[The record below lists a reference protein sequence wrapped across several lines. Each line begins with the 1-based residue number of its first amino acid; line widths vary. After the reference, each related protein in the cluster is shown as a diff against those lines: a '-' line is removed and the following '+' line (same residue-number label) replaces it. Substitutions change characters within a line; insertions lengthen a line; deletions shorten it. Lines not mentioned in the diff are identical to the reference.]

1 MKNWKEITKLDSNT
15 KFVIATDIIV
25 GIFNIYV
32 AIRTKQINYLTIA
45 ILFFI
50 LAFYVY
56 IDSKLMKGKDA
67 LIKIQEEHIKV
78 QNNMIDDLFKKL
90 NDRSRIVKLVDIKIP
105 EHYTK
110 PRKDK
115 LKRRTE
121 FFNKNKCFAT
131 PIVIDKET
139 MTLLDGYTSYLI
151 AKKYNFEVVQVEEV

>member
-1 MKNWKEITKLDSNT
+1 MKNWEEMTKLET
-15 KFVIATDIIV
+15 KTIIS
-25 GIFNIYV
+25 IILH
-32 AIRTKQINYLTIA
+32 ICIA
-45 ILFFI
+45 ILSIVTAFVMKNSTWFI
-50 LAFYVY
+50 CGILWVLIAVQEYC
-56 IDSKLMKGKDA
+56 DNKMMKGKDA
-67 LIKIQEEHIKV
+67 LVEIQEEHIKV

-90 NDRSRIVKLVDIKIP
+90 NDRNKTVKLVDIKIP
-105 EHYTK
+105 ENFTK

-139 MTLLDGYTSYLI
+139 MMLLDGYTSYLI

>member
-1 MKNWKEITKLDSNT
+1 MKNWEEMTKLETKTIISITLHICIAVLSIVTAFVMKNNT
-15 KFVIATDIIV
+15 WVICGMLWI
-25 GIFNIYV
+25 
-32 AIRTKQINYLTIA
+32 LIA
-45 ILFFI
+45 VQE
-50 LAFYVY
+50 YC
-56 IDSKLMKGKDA
+56 DSKIMKGKDA
-67 LIKIQEEHIKV
+67 LIEIQEEHIKV

-90 NDRSRIVKLVDIKIP
+90 NDRNRTVKLVDIKIP
-105 EHYTK
+105 EHFTK

-139 MTLLDGYTSYLI
+139 MMLLDGYTSYLI

>member
-1 MKNWKEITKLDSNT
+1 MKNWEEMTKLETKTRISITLHICIAVLSIVTAFVMKNNT
-15 KFVIATDIIV
+15 WVICGMLWI
-25 GIFNIYV
+25 
-32 AIRTKQINYLTIA
+32 LIA
-45 ILFFI
+45 VQE
-50 LAFYVY
+50 YC
-56 IDSKLMKGKDA
+56 DSKIMKGKDA
-67 LIKIQEEHIKV
+67 LIEIQEEHIKV

-90 NDRSRIVKLVDIKIP
+90 NDRNRTVKLVDIKIP
-105 EHYTK
+105 EHFTK

-139 MTLLDGYTSYLI
+139 MMLLDGYTSYLI